1 MKLKLIYAANSMVK
15 LMRDRI
21 VITKFSASSK
31 RNQNLLIKKALIAV
45 VGPVGVGKST
55 IITLLSDSLRE
66 KGVPVITI
74 YLKAFHGLSFVIW
87 QLINKL
93 MFSSQKVLS
102 SQSAVAPWYKISKLH
117 EKLAWKLTLFTALI
131 DALLSIPLKLLQIH
145 ILRLIGYTVLC
156 EEYFYGTLMDYT
168 YTFTNAKTLRGRRI
182 LSFAIKIFISELLK
196 TKPHIT
202 IMLDADISDL
212 FNRWK
217 KRGYGDPQLQYVIFQ
232 KAFLNKLITGGLL
245 PMYNFKVLYADTSGL
260 NESTLLR
267 LVEES
272 ITKLY

>member
-1 MKLKLIYAANSMVK
+1 M
-15 LMRDRI
+15 
-21 VITKFSASSK
+21 
-31 RNQNLLIKKALIAV
+31 KKALIAV
-45 VGPVGVGKST
+45 IGPVGVGKST
-55 IITLLSDSLRE
+55 IITLLSNSLRE
-66 KGVPVITI
+66 KGISIITTYI
-74 YLKAFHGLSFVIW
+74 KAFHGLSFVIW

-102 SQSAVAPWYKISKLH
+102 SQSAVAPWYRISKLH
-117 EKLAWKLTLFTALI
+117 EKLAWKLTLLTALI

-156 EEYFYGTLMDYT
+156 EEYLYGALTDYT
-168 YTFTNAKTLRGRRI
+168 YTFINAKTRRGRKI

-196 TKPHIT
+196 TKPHVT
-202 IMLDADISDL
+202 IVLDSNINDL

-245 PMYNFKVLYADTSGL
+245 LKYNFKVFYLNTSRL
-260 NESTLLR
+260 NESITLR
-267 LVEES
+267 LVENLFNEP
-272 ITKLY
+272 